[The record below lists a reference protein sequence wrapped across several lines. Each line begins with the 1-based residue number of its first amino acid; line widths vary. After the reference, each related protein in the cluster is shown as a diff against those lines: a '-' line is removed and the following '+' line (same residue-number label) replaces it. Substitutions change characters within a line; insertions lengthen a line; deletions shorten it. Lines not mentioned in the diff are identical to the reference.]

1 MKSFFDLKTIIILCL
16 SFSGN
21 PGALSHREVSQ
32 DVSDHPGNYQKT
44 DTIPHGWLNIS
55 DLDSTIIL
63 DIRYAGTNNILNKP
77 LYPCGFCYLREGVAN
92 ALIRIQNKLQKRG
105 LGLKIFDCYRPVSVQ
120 EKLWAAFPDPSYVT
134 PPQKGSMHNRG
145 LAVDVTLVN
154 QHQVELPMGT
164 AFDHFGEKAHHDY
177 TNLPQTILKNRKFLA
192 KIMASEGY
200 GRIRTEW
207 WHYSYRMKISPV
219 SNFIWPCL

>member
-1 MKSFFDLKTIIILCL
+1 MTGLIYKSIILILCL
-16 SFSGN
+16 SVSVN

-32 DVSDHPGNYQKT
+32 DLSDQPGNHQKS

-55 DLDSTIIL
+55 DLDSKIIL

-77 LYPCGFCYLREGVAN
+77 LYPCGFCYLREGAAN
-92 ALIRIQNKLQKRG
+92 ALIRIQSKLQKRG

-120 EKLWAAFPDPSYVT
+120 EELWAAFPDPSYVT

-145 LAVDVTLVN
+145 LAVDVTLVDQN
-154 QHQVELPMGT
+154 QVELPMGT
-164 AFDHFGEKAHHDY
+164 AFDHFGEKAHHDN
-177 TNLPQTILKNRKFLA
+177 TDLPPTVLENRKFLA
-192 KIMASEGY
+192 KIMASEGF
-200 GRIRTEW
+200 GSIRTEW
-207 WHYSYRMKISPV
+207 WHYSYRNKISPV